1 MGSTVIDLLR
11 HGEPVG
17 GRSFRGNGIDD
28 PLSENGWRQM
38 RSALSEDMA
47 WQAIVTSPMRRC
59 RDFAED
65 LADRRGIPLRVEM
78 DLREVGFGAWEG
90 RTPEDILRDRP
101 DEYAAFYKDPVNNR
115 PSGAEPLPDFYQ
127 RVIRS
132 FERIQ
137 KDYQGQQLLLVTH
150 AGVIRAV
157 MTCIMQAPL
166 ASMYRLGIG
175 YAGFCRVRIS
185 DKNTRIEKINA

>member
-1 MGSTVIDLLR
+1 
-11 HGEPVG
+11 
-17 GRSFRGNGIDD
+17 
-28 PLSENGWRQM
+28 
-38 RSALSEDMA
+38 
-47 WQAIVTSPMRRC
+47 
-59 RDFAED
+59 
-65 LADRRGIPLRVEM
+65 M